1 MQDFKTESG
10 RVHTA
15 QWVIE
20 ATKAMPKNAIHARDG
35 GGTVIFTWTFLQA
48 KPHDVVWNQNFGC
61 LGTGLGYAIGA
72 SIADGG
78 KRPVLLTTSDSS
90 FLFHISTLAVAR
102 RLPWPREVVAAAP
115 NSAVVE

>member
-72 SIADGG
+72 IIAYGG
-78 KRPVLLTTSDSS
+78 NRPERA
-90 FLFHISTLAVAR
+90 H
-102 RLPWPREVVAAAP
+102 PREPQIQYNHTDLVVATG
-115 NSAVVE
+115 S